1 MTTLLKD
8 VFLTREEREHIAHW
22 KYACVDNS
30 ITTKL
35 FTPWWNFLVKFVP
48 PTVAPNI
55 LSLAGLICILYFFNL
70 AFNYADE
77 LPHACSFA
85 GVILVFMYVS
95 LDAIDGKHARNTGN
109 SSPLGE
115 LFDHSCDNVSVPF
128 LVMGFTLCMGI
139 TDTTINWYMVQTVQL
154 LFLLSHVDAFC
165 KRVVEFG
172 TFTGPGEA
180 NHLYL
185 VLLAANGFGCFAGFE
200 NWFTGVAKEFDMTS
214 TQLGIAIF
222 STMYYLSWVFFV
234 LYVASMESKHGVTKK
249 GLMVCILVRTIPALL
264 IYMGLMSNKLSIFSV
279 VADGV
284 IMAVLTG
291 DMIVS
296 KMASR
301 DLHPLVPILL
311 MLSIFDNFLCFAGV
325 ICYYSIVLYEISV
338 HLRIPIF
345 GVRRVVFIN
354 GVFDLFHR
362 AHLRLVKAAA
372 AEGTYLIVGVL
383 SEEDV
388 LSYKPKRPAMTFQ
401 QRFDALKDCAY
412 VDEVIQSPLY
422 IRGEEGDR
430 FMEKHKIDLIVC
442 SSEYDCPEDEYYE
455 SARRQGKLQVLE
467 RMDGISTSK
476 LKNQVFE
483 RCEPNTKED

>member
-1 MTTLLKD
+1 MPTLLKD
-8 VFLTREEREHIAHW
+8 VFLTREERENIAHW

-30 ITTKL
+30 ITTKIS
-35 FTPWWNFLVKFVP
+35 TPFWNFCVRFVP
-48 PTVAPNI
+48 ATVAPNI
-55 LSLAGLICILYFFNL
+55 ISLAGLICILYFFNL

-77 LPHACSFA
+77 KPAACSFA
-85 GVILVFMYVS
+85 GVCLVFTYMT

-128 LVMGFTLCMGI
+128 LVMGFTLCMGV
-139 TDTTINWYMVQTVQL
+139 TDTTINWYMVQTIQI

-172 TFTGPGEA
+172 MFTSPGEA
-180 NHLYL
+180 IYVYL
-185 VLLAANGFGCFAGFE
+185 GLLTANGFGYFGGFE
-200 NWFTGVAKEFDMTS
+200 LWFTGIAQSYDMTS
-214 TQLGIAIF
+214 TQLGILIF
-222 STMYYLSWVFFV
+222 SSMYYMSWICFV
-234 LYVASMESKHGVTKK
+234 LYVATMASKHNVTKK
-249 GLMVCILVRTIPALL
+249 GLMVCILVRTVPALL
-264 IYMGLMSNKLSIFSV
+264 IYWGLVSDKLSIFSV
-279 VADGV
+279 IADGV

-291 DMIVS
+291 DMIVA

-311 MLSIFDNFLCFAGV
+311 MLSIFDNFLCFAGAL
-325 ICYYSIVLYEISV
+325 YYYCVVLYEISM

-345 GVRRVVFIN
+345 GVKRVVFIN

-388 LSYKPKRPAMTFQ
+388 LTYKPKRPAMTYQ

-412 VDEVIQSPLY
+412 VDHVIQSPLY

-430 FMEKHKIDLIVC
+430 FLEKHKIDLIVC
-442 SSEYDCPEDEYYE
+442 SSEYDNTEDEYYE
-455 SARRQGKLQVLE
+455 SSRRQGKLHILE

-476 LKNQVFE
+476 LKHQVFE
-483 RCEPNTKED
+483 RCSKDDD